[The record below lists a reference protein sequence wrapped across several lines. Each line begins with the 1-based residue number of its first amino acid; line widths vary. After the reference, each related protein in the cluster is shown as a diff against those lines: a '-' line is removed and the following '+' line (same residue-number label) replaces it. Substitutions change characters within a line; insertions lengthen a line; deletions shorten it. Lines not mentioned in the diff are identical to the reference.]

1 MSIPL
6 RTPLA
11 TALSLLGLAG
21 AVGAQQ
27 FTYTPGLIPGTPRWT
42 EGVEAADVDNDGDLD
57 LFFAE
62 GDGFT
67 FAGTKRQNILQI
79 NQFVGSGSLSFTNES
94 VARLGAR
101 VSNAKGVATG
111 DIDGDGWIDAI
122 FANGFNTDPPF
133 LYHNRAA
140 GQPGFYDEEAAARG
154 LTEVL
159 NSAGAGFGDLDDDGD
174 LDLIVNDSGSSFLGG
189 SGDKAVLYI
198 NDGTGNFT
206 EKTGSGWNPPIKKAQ
221 MDVQFSDVDGD
232 WDLDFIG
239 YCRGSNSGGNH
250 YLMLNDGNANFTD
263 ASSLLPNG
271 SSNCYEAEVGDL
283 DGDLDPDIFMVS
295 LTSMAEGAVRNNFV
309 ENGSANLTFTAL
321 SPQSLSQDDNEIS
334 LCDYDN
340 DGDYDAF
347 VGSLVTKERIWKNN
361 GSMNFAGD
369 HGNIQTVG
377 DSTLDCTH
385 ADLDNDG
392 DYEFITAQGE
402 SNPGQ
407 YVNKVYINSGS
418 ADTLAPVVIGERIP
432 DPLAGNLTGPWIAQ
446 AKVQDQVMDD
456 GKNWVSAEAHYAV
469 VQNPASPAVSITA
482 GGFSPPNLN
491 VSVGDTVVFNNASGG
506 VQTVTSTTA
515 PYEYDSGAMANGQL
529 FTNTFVRAGVYNF
542 TSTNGGFNGSVT
554 VSGSTTALEGT
565 YSGGGLYRFGMTGD
579 ASPMGSALPYE
590 LEFTDWAGNVRVTT
604 ARLIVGG
611 DLVGT
616 PFCFGDGSGTA
627 CPCAAVGGAGNGCPN
642 SGSGAG
648 ANLRATGSTA
658 VVNASLTLL
667 ATQCPANR
675 PGLFFQGQTAIAG
688 GVAFG
693 DGLRCAGGQIQR
705 LEVVFID
712 GAGSAASSVD
722 IVTVGAVLAGQTR
735 RYQFW
740 FRDPTGAC
748 GGGFNTSNGI
758 EIVWN

>member
-11 TALSLLGLAG
+11 TGLTLLGLAG
-21 AVGAQQ
+21 AASAQQ

-42 EGVEAADVDNDGDLD
+42 EGLEAADVDNDGDLD

-62 GDGFT
+62 GDGFAS
-67 FAGTKRQNILQI
+67 AGTKRQNVLQI

-159 NSAGAGFGDLDDDGD
+159 NSASAGFGDLDDDGD

-206 EKTGSGWNPPIKKAQ
+206 EKTGSGWNPPAKKAQ

-250 YLMLNDGNANFTD
+250 YLMLNDGNANFTN
-263 ASSLLPNG
+263 ASSLLVDG
-271 SSNCYEAEVGDL
+271 STSCYEAEIGDL
-283 DGDLDPDIFMVS
+283 DGDTDPDIFMVS
-295 LTSMAEGAVRNNFV
+295 LSGFNEGAVRNNWV
-309 ENGSANLTFTAL
+309 ESGQTNLTFSVAATTGVA
-321 SPQSLSQDDNEIS
+321 QDDNEIS

-347 VGSLVTKERIWKNN
+347 VGSLGTRERLWRNN
-361 GSMNFAGD
+361 GGFNFSAAATS
-369 HGNIQTVG
+369 ITQVT

-407 YVNKVYINSGS
+407 YVNKVYINSGP
-418 ADTLAPVVIGERIP
+418 ADTLAPVVLGERIP
-432 DPLAGNLTGPWIAQ
+432 DPIAGNLSGPWIAQ
-446 AKVQDQVMDD
+446 AKIQDQVMDD
-456 GKNWVSAEAHYAV
+456 GKNWVGAEAHYVV
-469 VQNPASPAVSITA
+469 VQNPASPAVSITG
-482 GGFSPPNLN
+482 GGFSPANLN
-491 VSVGDTVVFNNASGG
+491 VNVGDTVVFTNASGG
-506 VQTVTSTTA
+506 TQTVTSTTA

-529 FTNTFVRAGVYNF
+529 FTNTFVRPGVYAF
-542 TSTNGGFNGSVT
+542 TSTNGGFNGTVT
-554 VSGSTTALEGT
+554 VSGATTAVDST
-565 YSGGGLYRFGMTGD
+565 YSGGGLYRFAMTGD
-579 ASPMGSALPYE
+579 ASPAGSALAYE

-604 ARLIVGG
+604 ARQIVRE
-611 DLVGT
+611 DAVGT
-616 PFCFGDGSGTA
+616 PFCFGDGSGTT
-627 CPCAAVGGAGNGCPN
+627 CPCAAVGAVGNGCPN
-642 SGSGAG
+642 SGSAAG
-648 ANLRATGSTA
+648 ANLTATGSDA
-658 VVNASLTLL
+658 VVNASLTLV
-667 ATQCPANR
+667 ATQCPSSV

-688 GVAFG
+688 GQLFG
-693 DGLRCAGGQIQR
+693 DGLRCAGGQVIR
-705 LEVVFID
+705 LEVAFTD
-712 GAGSAASSVD
+712 GGGNAASTIDVASVGG
-722 IVTVGAVLAGQTR
+722 VTAGQTF
-735 RYQFW
+735 RYQYW
-740 FRDPTGAC
+740 YRDPSGSC
-748 GGGFNTSNGI
+748 GGGFNTSNGV
-758 EIVWN
+758 EIAWN